1 VKILFVCT
9 GNICRSPMAAA
20 IARYLLDRSG
30 RTDVDVES
38 AGTFAL
44 DGHAS
49 TSDAEAAAAA
59 HGLSLAGHRAQQLTR
74 ELVADADIVVGMED
88 EHVAYA
94 RQLGAR
100 RAVMLARPIRDPYG
114 RGSAVYVDTWAL
126 LSTLIP
132 DVLAE
137 LDADDEWLA

>member
-1 VKILFVCT
+1 MKLLFVCT

-20 IARYLLDRSG
+20 IARDLLAQAG
-30 RTDVDVES
+30 RTDVEVSS

-44 DGHAS
+44 DGHAP
-49 TSDAEAAAAA
+49 TSDAAATAEA

-74 ELVADADIVVGMED
+74 ELAADADLVIGMED

-94 RQLGAR
+94 QQFGAR

-114 RGSAVYVDTWAL
+114 RGSAVYADTWAL

-132 DVLAE
+132 DLLTE
-137 LDADDEWLA
+137 LEADDEWLA

>member
-1 VKILFVCT
+1 MKLLFVCT

-20 IARYLLDRSG
+20 IARDLLAQAG
-30 RTDVDVES
+30 RADVEVSS

-49 TSDAEAAAAA
+49 TSDAEAIAEA
-59 HGLSLAGHRAQQLTR
+59 HGLSLAGHRARQLTR
-74 ELVADADIVVGMED
+74 ELVAGADLVVGMED

-94 RQLGAR
+94 LQLGAT

-114 RGSAVYVDTWAL
+114 RGAAVYADTWTL

-137 LDADDEWLA
+137 LEADDEWLA